1 MKDNDQAFPEQCLG
15 CLKRDAC
22 EAAGCLKAK
31 PCRARAAPEKTDADL
46 IEEMK
51 WRWS

>member
-1 MKDNDQAFPEQCLG
+1 MNENVIPEQCLG

-22 EAAGCLKAK
+22 EEAGCLKEK

-46 IEEMK
+46 IDEMK